1 MFKMISFSYLGYL
14 TYILNFDGL
23 YDEEEHNISILIRIR
38 HIYIIK
44 TTPHSVS
51 FIVNSIYRIE
61 NTIKHFMTSTFELI
75 RFSPSIHHKS
85 PNLSLDLSTMP

>member
-14 TYILNFDGL
+14 TYILNFESL
-23 YDEEEHNISILIRIR
+23 YNEEEHNISILILIR

-61 NTIKHFMTSTFELI
+61 NTIKHFMTSTVELI

>member
-1 MFKMISFSYLGYL
+1 MISFSYLGYL

-51 FIVNSIYRIE
+51 FIVNVIYYME
-61 NTIKHFMTSTFELI
+61 KTIKHFMA
-75 RFSPSIHHKS
+75 
-85 PNLSLDLSTMP
+85 